1 MLHAGVHTKTCTTRC
16 PTRGLAENDGKTR
29 KVLLLGKTTAAA
41 RFLSH
46 RALPALGLARASQFV
61 MSNIKELLP
70 AGAREETAHAGHQ
83 ITSLDYL
90 AASYEETT
98 GTSPSHRAAIKLT
111 GGDEKNKSEHERP
124 QHDNRKKNRLPEQ
137 GKAHNNDSCCR
148 EEKKHQTSRSR
159 AGLALGKIKDESRTI
174 STTRF
179 STRETSP
186 TRGPTTKSCPRGTL
200 RRTSC
205 PTRGPTTRSCTH
217 EAK

>member
-1 MLHAGVHTKTCTTRC
+1 
-16 PTRGLAENDGKTR
+16 
-29 KVLLLGKTTAAA
+29 
-41 RFLSH
+41 
-46 RALPALGLARASQFV
+46 

-148 EEKKHQTSRSR
+148 EEKKHQTSRSH
-159 AGLALGKIKDESRTI
+159 AGLALSKIEDDSRTT
-174 STTRF
+174 SRRSNEKPPHAGANSKKP
-179 STRETSP
+179 STRDIITESLQVGDERTA
-186 TRGPTTKSCPRGTL
+186 PRG
-200 RRTSC
+200 S
-205 PTRGPTTRSCTH
+205 
-217 EAK
+217 